1 MVLNMNKTMNRFKK
15 IIIFLLC
22 FIIIAPIF
30 TPVSVNAVINHHS
43 SHVIIPR
50 VDANSSYVG
59 RYTFDVYTD
68 ENTFSKAYEDELGVD
83 WFKVLSES
91 DYSTLVSRTGEYDNN
106 YSSQALFFSF
116 PSHDGDKG
124 FGKGGNND
132 YDDFSGDRELAYY
145 VGETLTN
152 GLNTVITKVDGL
164 DGRMNIGVAELPA
177 ATQALASGVPKIQGS
192 GGSVTV
198 PSSNTV
204 NEMTLEGGTSC
215 KIVYCGLPSTVVTAF
230 TTKDYNAAIK
240 DTEGL
245 SSKGKTWDVG
255 QSGLVLYGY
264 IIPSWADDYG
274 ETWSDESV
282 IISKA
287 DENCSGK
294 FVWAVTKGYLKID
307 GTKAPQVHGANTYH
321 SYFKGSSTN
330 IDEGGDATWM
340 TIFDLAAV
348 ANYYNVVIKADSS
361 VTEDDAGWLESLLFD
376 IISGIVLGLKSL
388 LGLED
393 ISTLV
398 YGRNANVSGGLMDNS
413 WWSIVLKYHVIFQI
427 VAWLSI
433 GLAVA
438 KVLIQINF
446 AAINPQQRL
455 SMIEQIQKFFIVGFL
470 LALCIPTIRLL
481 SDVNAAVVDIFATQ
495 AQGGDKAMFTIG
507 GGLEDIIAYLSYIG
521 ILCMVNCTYIM
532 RSIMIAIFTA
542 SAPLFI
548 VSMLFSK
555 GKGFFDNWL
564 KEIIANIFLQSIHAF
579 AFTFLFEVI
588 DTSKFLPKLVIFFSL
603 MPITETFRS
612 FIFGQSGGFTTKQ
625 GQAMGQFVQQNA
637 QKLMNSG
644 MKTAGS
650 AAGAVVTHG
659 MANDGFKMSQEVG
672 GTSGGDTGE
681 GIASTTGT
689 TGGGAKTGGGG
700 RSGGTGGAQGLG
712 QAITAYGQ
720 YSAQQGGGKRAAA
733 IAAAGHA
740 LGGMSGMID
749 QTQNLANAMTNVQM
763 GQFGA
768 ATQQIGQ
775 SVDAYSDMTVNNAA
789 SVGDLARAAS
799 VGIAS
804 KKQSNASANLE
815 SAKSNLSGKEKTA
828 ARTAYQQM
836 TSGQTNSQIQSNLQS
851 QGYSKSQI
859 DNTMKYIQARRNMT
873 KANNNLDKFYSN
885 PYMDRSGNQ
894 LHTKPRAMEAD
905 GSIEYKNQTKEMKDY
920 AQNIQNRFNSGDK
933 SIRRDATNPRIYID
947 ENTGNSY
954 NVSTQK
960 LTLKQQTGLSGNNYV
975 RI

>member
-215 KIVYCGLPSTVVTAF
+215 KIVYCGLPDSVVTAF

-274 ETWSDESV
+274 ETWSDESI

-455 SMIEQIQKFFIVGFL
+455 SMIEQIQKFFLVGFL

-481 SDVNAAVVDIFATQ
+481 SDVNAAIVDIFATQ

-507 GGLEDIIAYLSYIG
+507 GGLADVIAYLSYIG

-532 RSIMIAIFTA
+532 RSIMLAIFTA

-637 QKLMNSG
+637 QKLMNSSA
-644 MKTAGS
+644 KTAGS
-650 AAGAVVTHG
+650 AAGAAVTHG

-681 GIASTTGT
+681 GINATTGT
-689 TGGGAKTGGGG
+689 AGGAGKTGGGG
-700 RSGGTGGAQGLG
+700 RSGGTTGGPSGGQNMLTAYAQHLG
-712 QAITAYGQ
+712 Q
-720 YSAQQGGGKRAAA
+720 QGDPRAKTF
-733 IAAAGHA
+733 AAAGHA
-740 LGGMSGMID
+740 LGGMSGMVD
-749 QTQNLANAMTNVQM
+749 QTQNLANAMTNIQM

-775 SVDAYSDMTVNNAA
+775 SVDAYGDMAVNNAA
-789 SVGDLARAAS
+789 SVGGAIRSANLNRA
-799 VGIAS
+799 
-804 KKQSNASANLE
+804 SNQVSEASANFQAQQ
-815 SAKSNLSGKEKTA
+815 SSLSGQEITA
-828 ARTAYQQM
+828 ARSAYQEM
-836 TSGQTNSQIQSNLQS
+836 NSGKSDAQIQKTLSS
-851 QGYSKSQI
+851 QGYDAGQI
-859 DNTMKYIQARRNMT
+859 SNVMNVVAARRQLRG
-873 KANNNLDKFYSN
+873 AENNLDKFYGN
-885 PYMDRSGNQ
+885 AFNDRSGRT
-894 LHTKPRAMEAD
+894 LYTAPRSTD
-905 GSIEYKNQTKEMKDY
+905 VISRDLNPQQKDY
-920 AQNIQNRFNSGDK
+920 VNQ
-933 SIRRDATNPRIYID
+933 
-947 ENTGNSY
+947 
-954 NVSTQK
+954 V
-960 LTLKQQTGLSGNNYV
+960 QQMAASGNN
-975 RI
+975 RIERRGNDFYDVETGNTVTAAGGLKLSERRGISGNVYTSL